1 MSDAGKKDPN
11 SPSGNG
17 NRTRPALGGPSTDE
31 GKAIAKFNA
40 TKHGIFSTVVVL
52 KWETRAGFDSLLD
65 GLMRDCQPQGRLEEI
80 LVEKL
85 AMILWRHRR
94 LLISEGGEISKTH
107 RFLIWE
113 KAASLQD
120 AVTKNAD
127 SSKSKQ
133 ETPSNRGLFWDV
145 SNLKML
151 DRCLELLSRLRDSI
165 ETDGFEPEYDE
176 RILKEIY
183 GSTKIPNEGGTL
195 ASSYKNWCDQSIE
208 AEDPTI
214 KHMGPSEETC
224 RKNML
229 DEIDLEVGRLKQ
241 IREQYAAIETER
253 NSLELLRSRIPEG
266 PQLERLLRYEASL
279 ERSFDRTLAQLERLQ
294 RIRHGQPVPPRLEV
308 DVTV

>member
-1 MSDAGKKDPN
+1 MSDAGKKDSN

-17 NRTRPALGGPSTDE
+17 NRTRPSLGGPSTDE

-52 KWETRAGFDSLLD
+52 KWETRASFDSLLD

-113 KAASLQD
+113 KATSLQD

-133 ETPSNRGLFWDV
+133 ETPSSKGLFWDV

-183 GSTKIPNEGGTL
+183 GSNKIPHEGGTL
-195 ASSYKNWCDQSIE
+195 ADSYKNWCDQAIE

-224 RKNML
+224 RKSML
-229 DEIDLEVGRLKQ
+229 SEFDLEVVRLKQ
-241 IREQYAAIETER
+241 IRDQYAAIETER

-294 RIRHGQPVPPRLEV
+294 RIRRGQPVPPRLEV